1 MPESFTQ
8 PVDLSHPDLRG
19 FNHKAAASSNTSFVR
34 CRNCPGLQTA
44 SFQLQICCKFVHR
57 ILRSSSIKSQIL
69 ALLLQIRFLKPREIR
84 HPFPVTMYKKMG
96 QTSVSLTTESPF
108 SSSHLLIF
116 DSSCLISCS
125 RAQQDEVQNTMQ
137 ATSRRPRNK
146 ECSSKYYGVR
156 FRPDLSKWVAEIRV
170 AEGMPV
176 DKKVWLGTY
185 ISEEGAAHAV
195 DAARKILHCNKKKQP
210 NFSCEQLEAY
220 ANSLPPE
227 FFLKNISNNTIFKA
241 ITEFV
246 KVTAKQYASEF
257 VSTPIPKEIRTST
270 PVNNNRQP
278 GAGGDVSPSD
288 AAAVCQLG
296 SITTESKEVMGSCE
310 EQVEA
315 DDSEEEVEV
324 EANDS
329 EEEVEADDSEEEVEV
344 EANDSEEEVEANN
357 SEDYNLID
365 NTEQE
370 GPRSLFHSQGGRSSI
385 PALAMD
391 ASCSQFPQDVYRK
404 FHELGSL
411 ETAKNK
417 KQHEDQFTELKSS
430 SESLKKIK
438 DGLRPNL
445 PEQCPQQL
453 SKLIQACYHSDPAT
467 RPSFFEICVELRH
480 IMCSL
485 MIGCTL

>member
-44 SFQLQICCKFVHR
+44 SFQLQICCKFVHQNT
-57 ILRSSSIKSQIL
+57 SQFEHKESNL
-69 ALLLQIRFLKPREIR
+69 GFAAADPFLEA
-84 HPFPVTMYKKMG
+84 TG
-96 QTSVSLTTESPF
+96 DSTSVPSDDVQE
-108 SSSHLLIF
+108 
-116 DSSCLISCS
+116 DGANISCS

-170 AEGMPV
+170 AEWKSV

-195 DAARKILHCNKKKQP
+195 DAARKILRCNKKQKP
-210 NFSCEQLEAY
+210 NFSCKQLEAY
-220 ANSLPPE
+220 AESLPPE
-227 FFLKNISNNTIFKA
+227 LSLKNISDNTIFKA

-246 KVTAKQYASEF
+246 KGKARQYASEF

-296 SITTESKEVMGSCE
+296 SITT
-310 EQVEA
+310 
-315 DDSEEEVEV
+315 DSFELVSYLDHGVKAIEM
-324 EANDS
+324 
-329 EEEVEADDSEEEVEV
+329 
-344 EANDSEEEVEANN
+344 
-357 SEDYNLID
+357 
-365 NTEQE
+365 
-370 GPRSLFHSQGGRSSI
+370 PRDF
-385 PALAMD
+385 
-391 ASCSQFPQDVYRK
+391 
-404 FHELGSL
+404 
-411 ETAKNK
+411 
-417 KQHEDQFTELKSS
+417 S
-430 SESLKKIK
+430 SELSH
-438 DGLRPNL
+438 
-445 PEQCPQQL
+445 QQL
-453 SKLIQACYHSDPAT
+453 SPFHATAVIAASDNFFDEVYGEEFVDGNAHITTPCSSMMFLPGVSLDWSQQQPVSASTGEAVVHQDSIFMSLEEGFMMLSQPEPTHWTQDQIFGLDFNTEHMPANSDMWVENYLGSCAEEPVYTDAPMEEVDPGRASNGSWDTKLV
-467 RPSFFEICVELRH
+467 PSFTMSSQGDGINSC
-480 IMCSL
+480 MD
-485 MIGCTL
+485 TLLEGVLSGH